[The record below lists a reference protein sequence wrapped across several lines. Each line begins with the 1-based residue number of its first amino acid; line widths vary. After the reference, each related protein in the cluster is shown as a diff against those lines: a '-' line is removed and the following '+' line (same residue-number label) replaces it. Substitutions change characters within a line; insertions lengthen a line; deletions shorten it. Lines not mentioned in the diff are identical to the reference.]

1 MILRFLVISLGLLF
15 YSNFSLAQMPE
26 LPSGVWVVVHPP
38 DSLAPAL
45 AGSMQ
50 PYVGN
55 KVVFRKRCFRTFF
68 STEGSPPFT
77 LKRQHCRNPEYSWST
92 TSREAFYRQH
102 EREEFGGLY
111 QPAGDTLQVLRVR
124 CSNDASIG
132 GDFYYLS
139 DDYLLLSYLG
149 LYCYLQP
156 RREARRLKR

>member
-1 MILRFLVISLGLLF
+1 
-15 YSNFSLAQMPE
+15 MPE
-26 LPSGVWVVVHPP
+26 LPRGAWVVVHPP

-50 PYVGN
+50 PYVGQ
-55 KVVFRKRCFRTFF
+55 KVVFRKRCFQTFF

-77 LKRQHCRNPEYSWST
+77 LKRQRCRKPAYEWTT
-92 TSREAFYRQH
+92 TSRQAFYRQH
-102 EREEFGGLY
+102 EREDFKGLY

-124 CSNDASIG
+124 CEGNASIG

-139 DDYLLLSYLG
+139 EDYYLLSYLG

-156 RREARRLKR
+156 RRQARKARR